1 MDCSHN
7 FMNESIKT
15 PHFMDCRHNF
25 MNESIKTPHFMD
37 SQKGLPPQPQY
48 QTLVPGLVQKYV
60 SRPRH

>member
-1 MDCSHN
+1 MDCS
-7 FMNESIKT
+7 
-15 PHFMDCRHNF
+15 HNF

-37 SQKGLPPQPQY
+37 SQKGLPPQPQD